1 MVSKDLKMGAKKVG
15 SPFLQCLDNGKK
27 FFLMNR
33 VVFLSIVE
41 LVEIIRNRAG
51 CFPSCT
57 KAQYSTGMAVAGIS
71 SDIDV

>member
-1 MVSKDLKMGAKKVG
+1 MVSEDLKMGTKKVE
-15 SPFLQCLDNGKK
+15 SPFLQHLDDGKK

-33 VVFLSIVE
+33 VVFLGIVE
-41 LVEIIRNRAG
+41 LVGIIRNRAG

-57 KAQYSTGMAVAGIS
+57 EAQYSTGTAVAGIS